1 MAEFLQHIIN
11 GLSQG
16 GTYALIA
23 LGYTMVFGIL
33 QLINFAHGEV
43 YMIGA
48 FVGYYS
54 SKFFGEELSQF
65 WMSLAGKMAEDGQTL
80 IPTFASSLLTAMT
93 IILIAMLVCAC
104 IGFLVERFAYRPLR
118 SAPRINLLITAV
130 GVSLLFQYSGQL
142 FFGSDPKAYPDL
154 FSDLD
159 VWTFGSEEES
169 LVINPIQVTVLTS
182 SIILMLILRHV
193 IFHTRLGRAMR
204 AVSFNHD
211 LASLMGIP
219 TNLIV
224 SATFMMGS
232 ALAGAAGVMVGLTY
246 PKVEPLMGSMPGLKA
261 FCAAVLG
268 GIGNVTGAV
277 LGSFIL
283 GLAEALLSGYAMP
296 TYRDA
301 LAFGVLIVILLVK
314 PSGILGVHRTEKV

>member
-1 MAEFLQHIIN
+1 MYEFLQHIIN
-11 GLSQG
+11 GLSLG

-43 YMIGA
+43 YMLGA
-48 FVGYYS
+48 FTGLYTT
-54 SKFFGEELSQF
+54 KFFGAGISGF
-65 WMSLAGKMAEDGQTL
+65 WTGVFGAVVADGAEKS
-80 IPTFASSLLTAMT
+80 PTFISTLATAMT
-93 IILIAMLVCAC
+93 IIFIAMVTCAM
-104 IGFLVERFAYRPLR
+104 IGFFVERFAYRPLR

-130 GVSLLFQYSGQL
+130 GVSLLFQYAGQL
-142 FFGSDPKAYPDL
+142 IFGSDPKAYPDI
-154 FSDLD
+154 FENLD
-159 VWTFGSEEES
+159 VWTFGPEDQS
-169 LVINPIQVTVLTS
+169 LVINPIQVTVLTTS
-182 SIILMLILRHV
+182 VALMLVLRHV
-193 IFHTRLGRAMR
+193 IFNTRLGRAMR

-224 SATFMMGS
+224 SATFMIGS
-232 ALAGAAGVMVGLTY
+232 SLAGAAGVMVGLTY

-283 GLAEALLSGYAMP
+283 GLAEALLSGYSLP

-301 LAFGVLIVILLVK
+301 LAFAVLILILLVK
-314 PSGILGVHRTEKV
+314 PSGLLGIHRTEKV

>member
-43 YMIGA
+43 FMLGA
-48 FVGYYS
+48 FAGLYTSRWIGKDLS
-54 SKFFGEELSQF
+54 SF
-65 WMSLAGKMAEDGQTL
+65 WVKIAGATNSEG
-80 IPTFASSLLTAMT
+80 IVAPTFLSSMMTAFT
-93 IILIAMLVCAC
+93 IILIAMIFCAC

-118 SAPRINLLITAV
+118 SSPRINLLITAV

-142 FFGSDPKAYPDL
+142 IFGSSPQAYPDL
-154 FSDLD
+154 FDGLE
-159 VWTFGSEEES
+159 VWTFGNDDSS
-169 LVINPIQVTVLTS
+169 LVINPLQVMIFSTS
-182 SIILMLILRHV
+182 VVLMLILRHV
-193 IFHTRLGRAMR
+193 IFKTRLGRAMR

-219 TNLIV
+219 TNFII

-283 GLAEALLSGYAMP
+283 GLAEALLSGYSVP

-301 LAFGVLIVILLVK
+301 LAFGILILILLVK
-314 PSGILGVHRTEKV
+314 PSGLLGVHRTEKV

>member
-1 MAEFLQHIIN
+1 MSEFLQHVIN
-11 GLSQG
+11 GLSAG

-43 YMIGA
+43 FMIGS
-48 FVGYYS
+48 FTGLYS
-54 SKFFGEELSQF
+54 SLKFGASLNAYWASLFGAKL
-65 WMSLAGKMAEDGQTL
+65 EDGSMV
-80 IPTFASSLLTAMT
+80 PSFWST
-93 IILIAMLVCAC
+93 IATVACLVLIAMVVCALV
-104 IGFLVERFAYRPLR
+104 GFLVERLAYRPLR

-142 FFGSDPKAYPDL
+142 VFGSDPKAYPDL
-154 FSDLD
+154 FDGLD
-159 VWTFGSEEES
+159 VWIFGSEES
-169 LVINPIQVTVLTS
+169 PLVINPKQVMVFVTS
-182 SIILMLILRHV
+182 VVLMLVLRHV

-219 TNLIV
+219 TNKII
-224 SATFMMGS
+224 SATFMLGS
-232 ALAGAAGVMVGLTY
+232 ALAGAAGVMVGLVY
-246 PKVEPLMGSMPGLKA
+246 PRVEPMMGAMPGLKA

-277 LGSFIL
+277 VGSFIL
-283 GLAEALLSGYAMP
+283 GLAESLLSGYALP
-296 TYRDA
+296 TFRDA
-301 LAFGVLIVILLVK
+301 LAFAILILILLVK
-314 PSGILGVHRTEKV
+314 PSGLLGTSRTEKV

>member
-43 YMIGA
+43 FMLGA
-48 FVGYYS
+48 FTGLYT
-54 SKFFGEELSQF
+54 SKFFGVHIAGF
-65 WMSLAGKMAEDGQTL
+65 WTALAGKVGEDQML
-80 IPTFASSLLTAMT
+80 VPTFFSSLLTAMT
-93 IILIAMLVCAC
+93 IIVIAMIVCAG

-118 SAPRINLLITAV
+118 AAPRINLLITAV
-130 GVSLLFQYSGQL
+130 GVSLLFQYSAQL

-154 FSDLD
+154 FDGLE
-159 VWTFGSEEES
+159 VWIFGEDENSI
-169 LVINPIQVTVLTS
+169 VINPLQVTVLTT
-182 SIILMLILRHV
+182 SIVLMLILRHV
-193 IFHTRLGRAMR
+193 IFNTRLGRAMR

-219 TNLIV
+219 TNRII

-232 ALAGAAGVMVGLTY
+232 SLAGAAGVMVGLTY
-246 PKVEPLMGSMPGLKA
+246 PKVEPLMGAMPGLKA

-283 GLAEALLSGYAMP
+283 GLAEALLSGYSIP
-296 TYRDA
+296 TFRDA
-301 LAFGVLIVILLVK
+301 LAFGILILILLVK
-314 PSGILGVHRTEKV
+314 PSGLLGVHRTEKV

>member
-1 MAEFLQHIIN
+1 MAEFLQYIIN

-43 YMIGA
+43 YMLGA
-48 FVGYYS
+48 FTGLYT
-54 SKFFGEELSQF
+54 SKFL
-65 WMSLAGKMAEDGQTL
+65 MSAGLDKHINQWVNGSADLPSTATAV
-80 IPTFASSLLTAMT
+80 ITSSM
-93 IILIAMLVCAC
+93 IIIVAMLTCAL
-104 IGFLVERFAYRPLR
+104 IGFIVERLAYRPLR
-118 SAPRINLLITAV
+118 SSPRINLLITAV

-142 FFGSDPKAYPDL
+142 IFGSDPKAYPDL
-154 FSDLD
+154 FDSLD
-159 VWTFGSEEES
+159 AWTFGADENQ
-169 LVINPIQVTVLTS
+169 LVINPLQVFVFGTAIV
-182 SIILMLILRHV
+182 LMLILRHV

-219 TNLIV
+219 TDRVI
-224 SATFMMGS
+224 SATFMIGS
-232 ALAGAAGVMVGLTY
+232 SLAGAAGVMVGMTY
-246 PKVEPLMGSMPGLKA
+246 PKVEPLMGSLPGLKA

-283 GLAEALLSGYAMP
+283 GLAEALLSGYGTP
-296 TYRDA
+296 TFKDA
-301 LAFGVLIVILLVK
+301 LAFMILILILLIK
-314 PSGILGVHRTEKV
+314 PSGLLGVHRTEKV

>member
-1 MAEFLQHIIN
+1 MAEFLQHLIN

-43 YMIGA
+43 YMLGA
-48 FVGYYS
+48 FTGLYTS
-54 SKFFGEELSQF
+54 RWAGTAIAGF
-65 WMSLAGKMAEDGQTL
+65 WANLVSGKSDST
-80 IPTFASSLLTAMT
+80 TFMSSLLTAFT
-93 IILIAMLVCAC
+93 IMIVSMIVCAM
-104 IGFLVERFAYRPLR
+104 IGYLVERFAYRPLR
-118 SAPRINLLITAV
+118 SSPRINLLITAV

-142 FFGSDPKAYPDL
+142 IFGSDPKAYPDL
-154 FSDLD
+154 FDGLEP
-159 VWTFGSEEES
+159 WTFGSDES
-169 LVINPIQVTVLTS
+169 MIVISPLKVMVLGTS
-182 SIILMLILRHV
+182 IALMLILRHV

-211 LASLMGIP
+211 IASLMGIP
-219 TNLIV
+219 TNRVI
-224 SATFMMGS
+224 SATFMLGS
-232 ALAGAAGVMVGLTY
+232 SLAGAAGVMVGLTY
-246 PKVEPLMGSMPGLKA
+246 PKVEPLMGAMPGLKA

-283 GLAEALLSGYAMP
+283 GLAEALLSGYSVP

-301 LAFGVLIVILLVK
+301 LAFGILILILLVK
-314 PSGILGVHRTEKV
+314 PSGLLGVHRTEKV

>member
-1 MAEFLQHIIN
+1 MAEFIQYLIN

-43 YMIGA
+43 YMLGA
-48 FVGYYS
+48 FAGLYT
-54 SKFFGEELSQF
+54 SKFAGPQINGFFNTILNGSADKP
-65 WMSLAGKMAEDGQTL
+65 STLAA
-80 IPTFASSLLTAMT
+80 ISSALV
-93 IILIAMLVCAC
+93 IVVVAMLVCAA
-104 IGFLVERFAYRPLR
+104 IGFCVERLAYRPLR
-118 SAPRINLLITAV
+118 SSPRINLLITAV
-130 GVSLLFQYSGQL
+130 GVSLFFQYSGQIV
-142 FFGSDPKAYPDL
+142 FGSDPKAYPDL
-154 FSDLD
+154 FENLES
-159 VWTFGSEEES
+159 WTFGSDENL
-169 LVINPIQVTVLTS
+169 LVINPLQVFVFSTAIV
-182 SIILMLILRHV
+182 LMLILRHI

-219 TNLIV
+219 TDRVIA
-224 SATFMMGS
+224 ATFMLGS
-232 ALAGAAGVMVGLTY
+232 ALAGAAGVMVGMTY
-246 PKVEPLMGSMPGLKA
+246 PKVEPLMGSLPGLKA

-283 GLAEALLSGYAMP
+283 GLAEALLSGYGTP
-296 TYRDA
+296 TYKDA
-301 LAFGVLIVILLVK
+301 LAFTILILILLVK
-314 PSGILGVHRTEKV
+314 PSGLLGVHRTEKV

>member
-1 MAEFLQHIIN
+1 MAEFIQYIIN

-43 YMIGA
+43 YMLGA
-48 FVGYYS
+48 FAGLYT
-54 SKFFGEELSQF
+54 SKF
-65 WMSLAGKMAEDGQTL
+65 AGTQINEFFNKLFNGAADQPSTGAA
-80 IPTFASSLLTAMT
+80 ISTAIV
-93 IILIAMLVCAC
+93 IILVAMVVCALV
-104 IGFLVERFAYRPLR
+104 GFVVERLAYRPLR
-118 SAPRINLLITAV
+118 SSPRINLLITAV
-130 GVSLLFQYSGQL
+130 GVSLFFQYSGQIV
-142 FFGSDPKAYPDL
+142 FGSDPKAYPDL
-154 FSDLD
+154 FENLES
-159 VWTFGSEEES
+159 WTFGSDENL
-169 LVINPIQVTVLTS
+169 LVINPLQVFVFGTAIV
-182 SIILMLILRHV
+182 LMLILRHI

-219 TNLIV
+219 TDRVIA
-224 SATFMMGS
+224 ATFMLGS
-232 ALAGAAGVMVGLTY
+232 ALAGAAGVMVGMTY
-246 PKVEPLMGSMPGLKA
+246 PKVEPLMGSLPGLKA

-283 GLAEALLSGYAMP
+283 GLAEALLSGYGTP
-296 TYRDA
+296 TYKDA
-301 LAFGVLIVILLVK
+301 LAFAILILILLVK
-314 PSGILGVHRTEKV
+314 PSGLLGVHRTEKV

>member
-1 MAEFLQHIIN
+1 MAEFFQYIIN

-43 YMIGA
+43 YMLGA
-48 FVGYYS
+48 FCGYYTSKYIIANQLDKHLNVILNGAADQS
-54 SKFFGEELSQF
+54 SALS
-65 WMSLAGKMAEDGQTL
+65 S
-80 IPTFASSLLTAMT
+80 ILTGVSV
-93 IILIAMLVCAC
+93 ILIAMLICALL
-104 IGFLVERFAYRPLR
+104 GFLVERLAYRPLR
-118 SAPRINLLITAV
+118 SSPRINLLITAV

-142 FFGSDPKAYPDL
+142 IFGSDPKAFPDL
-154 FSDLD
+154 FEHLEPWTVGSDENVLYIEPLK
-159 VWTFGSEEES
+159 VFVFGTA
-169 LVINPIQVTVLTS
+169 IA
-182 SIILMLILRHV
+182 LMLVLRHV
-193 IFHTRLGRAMR
+193 IFHTRLGRGMR

-219 TNLIV
+219 TDRII

-232 ALAGAAGVMVGLTY
+232 ALAGAAGVMVAMTY

-283 GLAEALLSGYAMP
+283 GLAEALLSGYGTP
-296 TYRDA
+296 TYKDA
-301 LAFGVLIVILLVK
+301 LAFAILILILLFK

>member
-1 MAEFLQHIIN
+1 MIEFLQHIIN

-43 YMIGA
+43 FMLGA
-48 FVGYYS
+48 FSGLYTS
-54 SKFFGEELSQF
+54 QWFGADISQF
-65 WMSLAGKMAEDGQTL
+65 WMRIAGRMDETQTL
-80 IPTFASSLLTAMT
+80 APSFSSSLLTAFT
-93 IILIAMLVCAC
+93 VILIAMGVCSI
-104 IGFLVERFAYRPLR
+104 IGFLVGRFAYRPLL

-142 FFGSDPKAYPDL
+142 IFGSDPKAYPDL
-154 FSDLD
+154 FDGLE
-159 VWTFGSEEES
+159 VWMFGPEDNP
-169 LVINPIQVTVLTS
+169 LVINPLQVIVFTTS
-182 SIILMLILRHV
+182 IVLMLVLRHI
-193 IFHTRLGRAMR
+193 IFNTRLGRAMR

-219 TNLIV
+219 TNRVI
-224 SATFMMGS
+224 SATFMLGS

-283 GLAEALLSGYAMP
+283 GLAEALLSGYSVP
-296 TYRDA
+296 TFRDA
-301 LAFGVLIVILLVK
+301 LAFAILILILLVK
-314 PSGILGVHRTEKV
+314 PSGLLGIHRTEKV

>member
-43 YMIGA
+43 YMLGA
-48 FVGYYS
+48 FVGLYT
-54 SKFFGEELSQF
+54 SKFIGVDISNF
-65 WMSLAGKMAEDGQTL
+65 WMRPLGKMAEDGVTL
-80 IPTFASSLLTAMT
+80 APTFSSSLATAMT
-93 IILIAMLVCAC
+93 IILIAMIVCAC
-104 IGFLVERFAYRPLR
+104 VGFLVERLAYRPLR
-118 SAPRINLLITAV
+118 SSPRINLLITAV
-130 GVSLLFQYSGQL
+130 GVSLLFQYSAQL

-154 FSDLD
+154 FENLD
-159 VWTFGSEEES
+159 VWTFGDEEES
-169 LVINPIQVTVLTS
+169 LVINPIQVTVLTT
-182 SIILMLILRHV
+182 SIVLMLVLRHV
-193 IFHTRLGRAMR
+193 IYNTKLGRAMR

-246 PKVEPLMGSMPGLKA
+246 PKVEPLMGAMPGLKA

-283 GLAEALLSGYAMP
+283 GLAEALLSGYAIP

-301 LAFGVLIVILLVK
+301 LAFGVLILILLVK
-314 PSGILGVHRTEKV
+314 PAGLLGVHRTEKV

>member
-11 GLSQG
+11 GLAQG
-16 GTYALIA
+16 GTYALVA

-43 YMIGA
+43 FMLGA
-48 FVGYYS
+48 FTGLYT
-54 SKFFGEELSQF
+54 SKFIGPELVGF
-65 WMSLAGKMAEDGQTL
+65 WTQVAGSTNSEGVVG
-80 IPTFASSLLTAMT
+80 PTFISSMLVALT
-93 IILIAMLVCAC
+93 IILIAMIVCAS

-130 GVSLLFQYSGQL
+130 GVSLFFQYSGQL
-142 FFGSDPKAYPDL
+142 IFGSDPKAYPDL
-154 FSDLD
+154 FDGLE
-159 VWTFGSEEES
+159 VWTFGSDENS
-169 LVINPIQVTVLTS
+169 LVINPLQVAILAT

-193 IFHTRLGRAMR
+193 IFKTRLGRAMR
-204 AVSFNHD
+204 AVSYNHD

-219 TNLIV
+219 TNLII

-283 GLAEALLSGYAMP
+283 GLAEALLSGYSLP

-301 LAFGVLIVILLVK
+301 LAFGILILILLVK
-314 PSGILGVHRTEKV
+314 PSGLLGVHRTEKV

>member
-1 MAEFLQHIIN
+1 MAEFAQYIIN

-43 YMIGA
+43 FMLGA
-48 FVGYYS
+48 FTGLYT
-54 SKFFGEELSQF
+54 SKYAGTAIQETFNRLLSG
-65 WMSLAGKMAEDGQTL
+65 SAETVSTGSA
-80 IPTFASSLLTAMT
+80 ILTAIV
-93 IILIAMLVCAC
+93 IIFVAMSVCAA
-104 IGFLVERFAYRPLR
+104 IGFCVERLAYRPLR
-118 SAPRINLLITAV
+118 SSPRINLLITAV
-130 GVSLLFQYSGQL
+130 GVSLFFQNAGQL
-142 FFGSDPKAYPDL
+142 LFGSDPKAFPDL
-154 FSDLD
+154 FENLD
-159 VWTFGSEEES
+159 PWTFGADENL
-169 LVINPIQVTVLTS
+169 LVINPIQVFVFGTAIT
-182 SIILMLILRHV
+182 LMLILRHV

-219 TNLIV
+219 TNQIIA
-224 SATFMMGS
+224 ATFMMGS
-232 ALAGAAGVMVGLTY
+232 SLAGAAGVMVGMTY
-246 PKVEPLMGSMPGLKA
+246 PKVEPLMGSLPGLKA

-283 GLAEALLSGYAMP
+283 GLAEALLSGYGTP
-296 TYRDA
+296 TYKDA
-301 LAFGVLIVILLVK
+301 LAFTILILILLVK
-314 PSGILGVHRTEKV
+314 PSGLLGVNRAEKV

>member
-43 YMIGA
+43 FMLGA
-48 FVGYYS
+48 FAGLYTS
-54 SKFFGEELSQF
+54 RWIGKDLTAF
-65 WMSLAGKMAEDGQTL
+65 WVKVAGTANSEGVVS
-80 IPTFASSLLTAMT
+80 PTFLSSMLTAFT
-93 IILIAMLVCAC
+93 IILIAMIFCAC

-142 FFGSDPKAYPDL
+142 IFGSDPKAYPDL
-154 FSDLD
+154 FDGLE
-159 VWTFGSEEES
+159 VWTFGSEDNS
-169 LVINPIQVTVLTS
+169 LVINPLQVAILTTS
-182 SIILMLILRHV
+182 VVLMLILRHV
-193 IFHTRLGRAMR
+193 IFKTRLGRAMR

-219 TNLIV
+219 TNLII

-277 LGSFIL
+277 VGSFIL
-283 GLAEALLSGYAMP
+283 GLAEALLSGYSVP

-301 LAFGVLIVILLVK
+301 LAFGILILILLVK
-314 PSGILGVHRTEKV
+314 PSGLLGVHRTEKV

>member
-1 MAEFLQHIIN
+1 MAEFAQYIIN

-43 YMIGA
+43 FMLGA
-48 FVGYYS
+48 FTGLYT
-54 SKFFGEELSQF
+54 SKYAGTAIQETFNRLLSG
-65 WMSLAGKMAEDGQTL
+65 SAET
-80 IPTFASSLLTAMT
+80 ASTGSAILTAIV
-93 IILIAMLVCAC
+93 IIFVAMCVCAA
-104 IGFLVERFAYRPLR
+104 IGFCVERLAYRPLR
-118 SAPRINLLITAV
+118 SSPRINLLITAV
-130 GVSLLFQYSGQL
+130 GVSLFFQNAGQL
-142 FFGSDPKAYPDL
+142 LFGSDPKAFPDL
-154 FSDLD
+154 FENLD
-159 VWTFGSEEES
+159 PWTFGADENL
-169 LVINPIQVTVLTS
+169 LVINPIQVFVFGTAIT
-182 SIILMLILRHV
+182 LMLILRHV

-219 TNLIV
+219 TNQIIA
-224 SATFMMGS
+224 ATFMMGS
-232 ALAGAAGVMVGLTY
+232 SLAGAAGVMVGMTY
-246 PKVEPLMGSMPGLKA
+246 PKVEPLMGSLPGLKA

-283 GLAEALLSGYAMP
+283 GLAEALLSGYGTP
-296 TYRDA
+296 TYKDA
-301 LAFGVLIVILLVK
+301 LAFTILILILLVK
-314 PSGILGVHRTEKV
+314 PSGLLGVNRAEKV

>member
-43 YMIGA
+43 FMLGSFAGLYTSKWIGNDIA
-48 FVGYYS
+48 A
-54 SKFFGEELSQF
+54 F
-65 WMSLAGKMAEDGQTL
+65 WMRIAGTTGSDGVVAQNFTSLMLTAFTL
-80 IPTFASSLLTAMT
+80 IV
-93 IILIAMLVCAC
+93 IAMIVCAC
-104 IGFLVERFAYRPLR
+104 IGFLVERLAYRPLR
-118 SAPRINLLITAV
+118 GAPRINLLITAV

-142 FFGSDPKAYPDL
+142 IFGSSPQRYADL
-154 FSDLD
+154 FDGLE
-159 VWTFGSEEES
+159 VWTFGSEDSS
-169 LVINPIQVTVLTS
+169 LVVDPLKVAILVT
-182 SIILMLILRHV
+182 SIVLMLILSHV
-193 IFHTRLGRAMR
+193 IFKTRLGRAMR
-204 AVSFNHD
+204 AVSFSHD

-219 TNLIV
+219 TNLVI

-246 PKVEPLMGSMPGLKA
+246 PKVEPLMGSMLGLKA

-283 GLAEALLSGYAMP
+283 GLAEALLSGYGAP

-301 LAFGVLIVILLVK
+301 LAFGILILILLVK
-314 PSGILGVHRTEKV
+314 PSGLLGVHRTEKV

>member
-1 MAEFLQHIIN
+1 MAEFLQHIVN
-11 GLSQG
+11 GLSLG

-43 YMIGA
+43 FMVGAYAGLYTSKYIGSDLA
-48 FVGYYS
+48 G
-54 SKFFGEELSQF
+54 F
-65 WMSLAGKMAEDGQTL
+65 WMKLAGAVNTDGVL
-80 IPTFASSLLTAMT
+80 APTFTSSLLTAMT
-93 IILIAMLVCAC
+93 IILIAMVVCAC
-104 IGFLVERFAYRPLR
+104 LGYLIERFAYRPLR

-130 GVSLLFQYSGQL
+130 GVSLLLQYSGQL
-142 FFGSDPKAYPDL
+142 IFGSDPKAYPDL
-154 FSDLD
+154 FDGLE

-169 LVINPIQVTVLTS
+169 LVINPLQVAILS
-182 SIILMLILRHV
+182 ASIILMLILRHV

-219 TNLIV
+219 TSRII

-232 ALAGAAGVMVGLTY
+232 ALAGAAGVMVALTY

-283 GLAEALLSGYAMP
+283 GLAEALLSGYGVP

-301 LAFGVLIVILLVK
+301 LAFAILILILLVK
-314 PSGILGVHRTEKV
+314 PSGLLGVHRTEKV

>member
-1 MAEFLQHIIN
+1 MAEFAQYLIN

-43 YMIGA
+43 YMLGA
-48 FVGYYS
+48 FTGMYT
-54 SKFFGEELSQF
+54 SKF
-65 WMSLAGKMAEDGQTL
+65 AGAQING
-80 IPTFASSLLTAMT
+80 FFNSLLNGAADQASTFSAILTAIV
-93 IILIAMLVCAC
+93 IIMVAMIVCALV
-104 IGFLVERFAYRPLR
+104 GFCVERLAYRPLR
-118 SAPRINLLITAV
+118 SSPRINLLITAV
-130 GVSLLFQYSGQL
+130 GVSLFFQYAGQL
-142 FFGSDPKAYPDL
+142 VFGSDPKAYPDL
-154 FSDLD
+154 FENLES
-159 VWTFGSEEES
+159 WTFGSDENL
-169 LVINPIQVTVLTS
+169 LVINPLQVFVFGTAIT
-182 SIILMLILRHV
+182 LMLILRHI

-219 TNLIV
+219 TDRVIA
-224 SATFMMGS
+224 ATFMLGS
-232 ALAGAAGVMVGLTY
+232 SLAGAAGVMVGMTY
-246 PKVEPLMGSMPGLKA
+246 PKVEPLMGSLPGLKA

-283 GLAEALLSGYAMP
+283 GLAEALLSGYGTP
-296 TYRDA
+296 TYKDA
-301 LAFGVLIVILLVK
+301 LAFTILILILLVK
-314 PSGILGVHRTEKV
+314 PSGLLGVNRTEKV

>member
-1 MAEFLQHIIN
+1 MAEFAQYIIN

-43 YMIGA
+43 YMLGA
-48 FVGYYS
+48 FAGLYT
-54 SKFFGEELSQF
+54 SKFLGADISAKFNLLLNGAADQASTSSAICTAVVIIIVA
-65 WMSLAGKMAEDGQTL
+65 MIACAG
-80 IPTFASSLLTAMT
+80 
-93 IILIAMLVCAC
+93 
-104 IGFLVERFAYRPLR
+104 IGFCVERLAYRPLR
-118 SAPRINLLITAV
+118 SSPRINLLITAV
-130 GVSLLFQYSGQL
+130 GVSLFFQNAGQL
-142 FFGSDPKAYPDL
+142 LFGSDPKPFPDL
-154 FSDLD
+154 FENLESWEL
-159 VWTFGSEEES
+159 GSGDN
-169 LVINPIQVTVLTS
+169 LVQIEPMKVFVFVTAIT
-182 SIILMLILRHV
+182 LMLILRHV

-219 TNLIV
+219 TDRIIA
-224 SATFMMGS
+224 ATFMIGS
-232 ALAGAAGVMVGLTY
+232 SLAGAAGVMVAMTY
-246 PKVEPLMGSMPGLKA
+246 PKVEPLMGSLPGLKA

-283 GLAEALLSGYAMP
+283 GLAEALLSGYGTP
-296 TYRDA
+296 TYKDA
-301 LAFGVLIVILLVK
+301 LAFTILILILLIK
-314 PSGILGVHRTEKV
+314 PAGLLGVNRTEKV

>member
-1 MAEFLQHIIN
+1 MAEFAQYLIN

-43 YMIGA
+43 YMLGA
-48 FVGYYS
+48 FTGLYT
-54 SKFFGEELSQF
+54 SKFLGSQIN
-65 WMSLAGKMAEDGQTL
+65 ER
-80 IPTFASSLLTAMT
+80 INLLVNGAADQATTTTAIFT
-93 IILIAMLVCAC
+93 AIIIIIVAMITCALV
-104 IGFLVERFAYRPLR
+104 GFCVERLAYRPLR
-118 SAPRINLLITAV
+118 SSPRINLLITAV

-142 FFGSDPKAYPDL
+142 IFGSDPKAYPDL
-154 FSDLD
+154 FESLEP
-159 VWTFGSEEES
+159 WTFGTDENQ
-169 LVINPIQVTVLTS
+169 LVINPLQVFVFGTAIT
-182 SIILMLILRHV
+182 LMLILRHV

-219 TNLIV
+219 TDRVIA
-224 SATFMMGS
+224 ATFMIGS
-232 ALAGAAGVMVGLTY
+232 SLAGAAGVMVGMTY
-246 PKVEPLMGSMPGLKA
+246 PKVEPLMGSLPGLKA

-283 GLAEALLSGYAMP
+283 GLAEALLSGYGTP
-296 TYRDA
+296 TYKDA
-301 LAFGVLIVILLVK
+301 LAFVILILILLVR
-314 PSGILGVHRTEKV
+314 PAGLLGVNRTEKV

>member
-1 MAEFLQHIIN
+1 MAEFIQYLIN

-43 YMIGA
+43 YMLGA
-48 FVGYYS
+48 FAGLYT
-54 SKFFGEELSQF
+54 SK
-65 WMSLAGKMAEDGQTL
+65 LAGTQINEFFNRFLNGAADQ
-80 IPTFASSLLTAMT
+80 PSTFAAICTA
-93 IILIAMLVCAC
+93 IVIVIIAMVICAA
-104 IGFLVERFAYRPLR
+104 IGFCVERLAYRPLR
-118 SAPRINLLITAV
+118 SSPRINLLITAV
-130 GVSLLFQYSGQL
+130 GVSLFFQYSGQIV
-142 FFGSDPKAYPDL
+142 FGSDPKAYPDL
-154 FSDLD
+154 FENLES
-159 VWTFGSEEES
+159 WTFGSEDNL
-169 LVINPIQVTVLTS
+169 LVINPLQVFVFGTAIV
-182 SIILMLILRHV
+182 LMLILRHI

-219 TNLIV
+219 TDRVIA
-224 SATFMMGS
+224 ATFMLGS
-232 ALAGAAGVMVGLTY
+232 ALAGAAGVMVGMTY
-246 PKVEPLMGSMPGLKA
+246 PKVEPLMGSLPGLKA

-283 GLAEALLSGYAMP
+283 GLAEALLSGYGTP
-296 TYRDA
+296 TYKDA
-301 LAFGVLIVILLVK
+301 LAFAILILILLVK
-314 PSGILGVHRTEKV
+314 PSGLLGVHRTEKV

>member
-65 WMSLAGKMAEDGQTL
+65 WMSIAGKMAEDGQTL

-182 SIILMLILRHV
+182 SLILMLILRHV

-204 AVSFNHD
+204 AVSVNHD